1 MIQSCLSCLYHT
13 EERIERKERG
23 LIFMNRKNLI
33 DDHHAP
39 EKKLSD
45 FDWFM
50 GMLRGDIPIPV
61 VYDMDS
67 EIRERKRI
75 FEQFVRAFEE
85 AGVYEL

>member
-1 MIQSCLSCLYHT
+1 
-13 EERIERKERG
+13 
-23 LIFMNRKNLI
+23 MNCKDLI
-33 DDHHAP
+33 DDHHVP
-39 EKKLSD
+39 EEELGG

-75 FEQFVRAFEE
+75 FEQFVHAFEE
-85 AGVYEL
+85 AGVYKW

>member
-1 MIQSCLSCLYHT
+1 
-13 EERIERKERG
+13 
-23 LIFMNRKNLI
+23 MNRKNLI
-33 DDHHAP
+33 GDHNVP
-39 EKKLSD
+39 EKNLGD

>member
-1 MIQSCLSCLYHT
+1 
-13 EERIERKERG
+13 
-23 LIFMNRKNLI
+23 MNRDRAKGAYEAYRNNLI
-33 DDHHAP
+33 DDHHVP
-39 EKKLSD
+39 EEELGD
-45 FDWFM
+45 FDWFI

-85 AGVYEL
+85 AGVYEW